1 MAGTPKY
8 HDPNAKL
15 DYEFDWSKSNVLTDG
30 DTIVSA
36 TVTTTATGTPPIEL
50 SAVTHTATAVKV
62 WIAGGSP
69 GQRVSLRCHIVTAN
83 GREDDETGVLV
94 VRDL

>member
-1 MAGTPKY
+1 MAGIPKY

-30 DTIVSA
+30 DTIIDA
-36 TVTTTATGTPPIEL
+36 TVTTTVTGTPPIEL
-50 SAVTHTATAVKV
+50 SAVTWTANTVKV
-62 WIAGGSP
+62 WIAAGEVGM
-69 GQRVSLRCHIVTAN
+69 RVPLRCHIVTAN

-94 VRDL
+94 VRNL